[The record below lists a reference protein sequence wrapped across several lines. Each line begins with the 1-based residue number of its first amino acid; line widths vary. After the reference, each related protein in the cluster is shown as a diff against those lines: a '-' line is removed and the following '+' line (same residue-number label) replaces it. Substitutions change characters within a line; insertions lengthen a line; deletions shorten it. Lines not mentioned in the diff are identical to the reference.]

1 MVCLYVL
8 YYFHSKNLKWN
19 HISGECINNGL
30 DYWTTGIVDYITFAL
45 VFIISQVG
53 INSGMEH
60 WTGLLG
66 GIVKPAVGW
75 PYWCTPGFLNLI
87 LCGCLPLR
95 IFITSDVMWIPYD
108 WLNNFYSFYVA
119 VVVSIISRHGLSTD
133 AHHKNQPNKCKLA
146 LYKLSIHFNDRARQN
161 TSAIKVGVP

>member
-1 MVCLYVL
+1 M
-8 YYFHSKNLKWN
+8 
-19 HISGECINNGL
+19 
-30 DYWTTGIVDYITFAL
+30 DWTTGIVDYITFAL

-66 GIVKPAVGW
+66 GIVKPGVGW

-87 LCGCLPLR
+87 LCGCRPLR

-108 WLNNFYSFYVA
+108 WLNKFYSFYVA
-119 VVVSIISRHGLSTD
+119 AVVSIISRRGLSTD
-133 AHHKNQPNKCKLA
+133 AHHENQHNKCKLA
-146 LYKLSIHFNDRARQN
+146 LYKLSIHFNNRARQN